1 MKINRINGALSL
13 KLRKAL
19 FSLSHLRCW
28 NALFLGVAPAIEHR
42 PVLARLDCDLILD
55 VGANR
60 GQFSLISRMVKPT
73 IPIVAFEPIQTE
85 AEVFR
90 KALFGKNV
98 QLHCVA
104 LGEHAGEAEI
114 HLSRKADSS
123 SLLPIGEAQS
133 KLFTATDEIG
143 TLKVPVKRL
152 DDFKSEWQEY
162 SRILLKIDVQGF
174 ELSVLKGSSETLK
187 NCVYVFVE
195 CSEIELYVGQA
206 LYRDVADFLNQQGF
220 RLHSRFTEKVV
231 HGKLIEADYLFVRS
245 SSSKTSA
252 TESTNL
258 PA

>member
-1 MKINRINGALSL
+1 MKINLINGALLMKL
-13 KLRKAL
+13 KKAL

-28 NALFLGVAPAIEHR
+28 NALCLGIVPAIEHER
-42 PVLARLDCDLILD
+42 VLARLDCDLILD

-60 GQFSLISRMVKPT
+60 GQFSLISRIVKPT

-90 KALFGKNV
+90 KALSGKNV
-98 QLHCVA
+98 RLHCVA
-104 LGEHAGEAEI
+104 LGEYAGEAEI

-133 KLFTATDEIG
+133 KLFTTDEIG
-143 TLKVPVKRL
+143 TLKVPVKKL
-152 DDFKSEWQEY
+152 DDLKSEWQEY

-174 ELSVLKGSSETLK
+174 ELSVLKGSTETLK
-187 NCVYVFVE
+187 NCVYVYVE

-206 LYRDVADFLNQQGF
+206 LYRDVANFLNQQGF
-220 RLHSRFTEKVV
+220 KLQSRCTETVV
-231 HGKLIEADYLFVRS
+231 DGKLIQADYLFVRS
-245 SSSKTSA
+245 SSCKTA
-252 TESTNL
+252 AIESTSL